1 MHGKGKATGRAIYR
15 ERKKKYSEKFDLWI
29 LCGIRQSIANG

>member
-15 ERKKKYSEKFDLWI
+15 ERKKNIAKN
-29 LCGIRQSIANG
+29 SIYGYYVEYVNP